1 MNKQLKQDL
10 INLGFEYQGQSNF
23 ILPLKIDDKNK
34 PVIYAFIRVL
44 KSWKGGDIIHLVI
57 RNGSLEHLQAHRGSS
72 LMTEKNFESFEELEN
87 YLEELPDD

>member
-1 MNKQLKQDL
+1 MNKQLKQNL

-44 KSWKGGDIIHLVI
+44 KS
-57 RNGSLEHLQAHRGSS
+57 
-72 LMTEKNFESFEELEN
+72 
-87 YLEELPDD
+87 